1 MVSTLAGQ
9 SIPIDTISR
18 RMMMTSGTGVH
29 YKSSIDCGMQILE
42 NEGFMSLMKGAS
54 KFIITCD
61 R

>member
-1 MVSTLAGQ
+1 MVSILAVY
-9 SIPIDTISR
+9 PIDTISR

-29 YKSSIDCGMQILE
+29 YKSSIDCGMQILK
-42 NEGFMSLMKGAS
+42 NEGFMSLMKGTS

>member
-29 YKSSIDCGMQILE
+29 YKSGMQILE